1 MLRLRTIIGK
11 LNFDLEKLQ
20 QKTKILSNA
29 SINEIMSSKNLSAPQ
44 TVLIREIINTSKIK
58 NKKNMRYS
66 EDWILLCILLKI
78 R

>member
-1 MLRLRTIIGK
+1 M
-11 LNFDLEKLQ
+11 
-20 QKTKILSNA
+20 LSNA

-44 TVLIREIINTSKIK
+44 TVLIREIINTSKNK
-58 NKKNMRYS
+58 NKKNIWYS